1 MRDRSSWHRPL
12 IEQLNSPW
20 PAQPTSFGPGGLLDV
35 ELGLYLQERVTPTR
49 AAGDAWTLFGG
60 YPYGEAFGDITTDAQ
75 RLMIRRAR
83 HYLWDVRRRREWR
96 RLVHAYMNAPQ
107 ECRGYDLDSIDATPT
122 RRQPAH
128 AADRFE
134 HYERL
139 LSSAPAFERKPLPI
153 AGTGA
158 YRFPARDRHHAIVFT
173 DDLITD
179 EAPRGHDL
187 SAPLPGRGRP
197 ITTTWSQLRD
207 AALAMDSIELADPD
221 LKNNCWVERFD
232 RVKLL
237 IRDEVAGK
245 FIEGGTL
252 RIDALLH
259 MVGMVGAGKSTL
271 RDVLAY
277 WAATNGLHVT
287 IVVGDIAEEL
297 AVTQTFIDLG
307 IPATPIIGSSTR
319 ERHIQR
325 LHRRVGTAGAPTMLS
340 HQHPAFTHLSS
351 ACPLDALRGLGA
363 PQQLRINEAPC
374 SRLQEVLGPPK
385 PTTRSILGGETGVD
399 ATAQEQHQ
407 ARTKRH
413 TCPLWN
419 RCPRHHAARSL
430 VTAQIWVANPASL
443 VHSGIPQQLNDER
456 LRYLE
461 LACRRSDLVIVDEAD
476 RVQMQLDTAFA
487 PSTTLAGRSP
497 NSWIDEV
504 AGHKIEELARD
515 GRLQLSAREVETW
528 IHAANTVTTATD
540 HIYARLVQ
548 DEQLRQWITEDY
560 FSALTLHQ
568 WLINSW
574 FPELREDAAPDQ
586 CPPGTTR
593 EQRTEL
599 RDRLDSILD
608 HFRDNPLQETD
619 DPDPQDLVANAANSL
634 VRHTLALLNPQDHT
648 RLRKRL
654 KTLLLDLLEHDPRIE
669 ANLDEHAERLS
680 FTLLLAVLHHR
691 LDFLTVVWP
700 RVEAALNLE
709 GTSNVLSRRPPKDYE
724 PVIPES
730 PMGNV
735 LGFQFQPGERNK
747 DGDQSGELRFFRCSG
762 VGRELLMALTELP
775 TVDGRPG
782 PHVLL
787 MSATSWAGQ
796 SSRYHVHAPV
806 GAVLRPHDDEVAA
819 VLKTTFRKEFLTWPD
834 DGRRLSNSVAAPGS
848 RALRLSGSEPRYRPL
863 VLKEML
869 RQLAVP
875 DRSLVNSSSMFE
887 QELNDIDDP
896 DRRRLLVLVGSYAE
910 AKRAFEYLNTI
921 PEWAGRVTQL
931 ISDDAD
937 LDDTWQALRRGDVAT
952 FPETAGD
959 ILIAPLLA
967 VERGHNIV
975 VPGGK
980 AAIGAVY
987 FLARPHPRPDDIALA
1002 IHAINDWA
1010 VRQVRSGQFHQGA
1023 LAAGSPDA
1031 AGLAF
1036 RRAARGKWNRY
1047 LTRRMAWTSLP
1058 SDEKAA
1064 FTWDQLVTMWQVI
1077 GRLVR
1082 GGVPAR
1088 AIFVD
1093 AAFSP
1098 REAGLGATDTP
1109 ATSLL
1114 LNMRE
1119 LLAPYFTPDLGISD
1133 IDKSLVAALYEPL
1146 YCALADMD

>member
-12 IEQLNSPW
+12 IEQLNNAW
-20 PAQPTSFGPGGLLDV
+20 PANLAGFAPGALLDV

-49 AAGDAWTLFGG
+49 AAADAWTLFGG
-60 YPYGEAFGDITTDAQ
+60 YPYAEAFGDIATNAQ
-75 RLMIRRAR
+75 RLMINRAR

-96 RLVHAYMNAPQ
+96 RQVYAYMTVPQ
-107 ECRGYDLDSIDATPT
+107 EIRGYDLDSIDAVPT

-128 AADRFE
+128 ASDRFE
-134 HYERL
+134 HYGRL
-139 LSSAPAFERKPLPI
+139 LNSAPPFERKPLLI
-153 AGTGA
+153 ASAGA
-158 YRFPARDRHHAIVFT
+158 YRFPVRDRHHAVVFPEQLLVEI
-173 DDLITD
+173 D
-179 EAPRGHDL
+179 PHPHDL
-187 SAPLPGRGRP
+187 AAPLPGEGKP
-197 ITTTWSQLRD
+197 ITVTWPELE
-207 AALAMDSIELADPD
+207 AAAAAMDTIEQADPHCK
-221 LKNNCWVERFD
+221 KNRWAARLA

-237 IRDEVAGK
+237 IRDDSAQE
-245 FIEGGTL
+245 FIDSSHL
-252 RIDALLH
+252 CIDKLLH

-277 WAATNGLHVT
+277 WAASAGLHIT
-287 IVVGDIAEEL
+287 IVVGDVAEEL
-297 AVTQTFIDLG
+297 AVTQTFADLG
-307 IPATPIIGSSTR
+307 VPVAPIIGASTR

-325 LHRRVGTAGAPTMLS
+325 LHRRVATAGAPAMLA
-340 HQHPAFTHLSS
+340 HQHPGFTYLSS
-351 ACPLDALRGLGA
+351 ACPLDALRGLDA

-374 SRLQEVLGPPK
+374 SRLQPVLSPPK
-385 PTTRSILGGETGVD
+385 PSARAVLNGES
-399 ATAQEQHQ
+399 ATDTAALEQRQ
-407 ARTKRH
+407 ARAKRH
-413 TCPLWN
+413 SCPLWT
-419 RCPRHHAARSL
+419 RCPRHHAARNL
-430 VTAQIWVANPASL
+430 VDAQIWVANPSSL
-443 VHSGIPQQLNDER
+443 VHSGIPEQLNDER

-461 LACRRSDLVIVDEAD
+461 LACRRSDLIIVDEAD

-528 IHAANTVTTATD
+528 ISAANTVTSATD

-574 FPELREDAAPDQ
+574 FPELRENAAPDQ
-586 CPPGTTR
+586 CPPGTTL

-599 RDRLDSILD
+599 RDRLSDVLD
-608 HFRDNPLQETD
+608 RFRDNPLQETD
-619 DPDPQDLVANAANSL
+619 GPNEQDPVAIAANRL
-634 VRHTLALLNPQDHT
+634 VRLTLALLNPQDHNH
-648 RLRKRL
+648 LRKRL
-654 KTLLLDLLEHDPRIE
+654 RSLLLDLLEHDPRIQ
-669 ANLDEHAERLS
+669 ADLDEHAERLG

-735 LGFQFQPGERNK
+735 LGFQFQPGERNR

-762 VGRELLMALTELP
+762 VGRELLLSLSDLP

-782 PHVLL
+782 PNVLL

-796 SSRYHVHAPV
+796 SSRYHIHVPV

-819 VLKTTFRKEFLTWPD
+819 VLETTFRKEFLTWPD
-834 DGRRLSNSVAAPGS
+834 NGRHTPAQANPGS
-848 RALRLSGSEPRYRPL
+848 RALRLSGSDPRHRPL

-875 DRSLVNSSSMFE
+875 DRSLVNSTSMFE
-887 QELNDIDDP
+887 QELSDIEDP

-910 AKRAFEYLNTI
+910 AKRAFDYLNTI
-921 PEWAGRVTQL
+921 PEWTGRVTQL

-937 LDDTWQALRRGDVAT
+937 LDDTWQTLRRGDVAT
-952 FPETAGD
+952 FPEKDGD

-980 AAIGAVY
+980 AAIGAAY

-1010 VRQVRSGQFHQGA
+1010 VRQVRSGSFHQAA

-1036 RRAARGKWNRY
+1036 RRSARAMWNRY
-1047 LTRRMAWTSLP
+1047 LTRRMSWTSLP
-1058 SDEKAA
+1058 AEEKAA
-1064 FTWDQLVTMWQVI
+1064 FTWDQLVVMWQVI

-1082 GGVPAR
+1082 GGVAAR

-1098 REAGLGATDTP
+1098 REAGLGSFDTP

-1114 LNMRE
+1114 LSMRE
-1119 LLAPYFTPDLGISD
+1119 LLAPYFTPNSSAPS
-1133 IDKSLVAALYEPL
+1133 IDKSLVKALYEPL
-1146 YCALADMD
+1146 YRALEEMD

>member
-12 IEQLNSPW
+12 IEQLNGPW
-20 PAQPTSFGPGGLLDV
+20 PDDLAGFGPGGLLDV

-49 AAGDAWTLFGG
+49 AAADAWTLFGG
-60 YPYGEAFGDITTDAQ
+60 YPYAEAFGDATTDAH

-96 RLVHAYMNAPQ
+96 RQVHAYMAVPQ
-107 ECRGYDLDSIDATPT
+107 ECRGYDLGSIDAVPT

-128 AADRFE
+128 AADRFD
-134 HYERL
+134 HYDRL
-139 LSSAPAFERKPLPI
+139 LTSAPPFERKPLPV

-158 YRFPARDRHHAIVFT
+158 YRFPVRDRHHAVVFT
-173 DDLITD
+173 DDLITETD
-179 EAPRGHDL
+179 PRCHDL
-187 SAPLPGRGRP
+187 AALPPGRGKP
-197 ITTTWSQLRD
+197 ITATWTQLQ
-207 AALAMDSIELADPD
+207 AAANAMDAIENRNPD
-221 LKNNCWVERFD
+221 CKKNHWARRLD

-237 IRDEVAGK
+237 IRDDAAGE
-245 FIEGGTL
+245 FTDSATL
-252 RIDALLH
+252 HIDTLLH

-271 RDVLAY
+271 RDILSY
-277 WAATNGLHVT
+277 WAATRKLHVT
-287 IVVGDIAEEL
+287 IVVGDVAEEL
-297 AVTQTFIDLG
+297 AVTQTFADLG
-307 IPATPIIGSSTR
+307 IPVAPIIGASTR

-325 LHRRVGTAGAPTMLS
+325 LHRRVATAGAPTLLA
-340 HQHPAFTHLSS
+340 HQHPAFTYLSS
-351 ACPLDALRGLGA
+351 ACPLDALRGLDA

-374 SRLQEVLGPPK
+374 SRLQEVLSPPK
-385 PTTRSILGGETGVD
+385 PTARSILGAEPIIDTS
-399 ATAQEQHQ
+399 AHEQRQ
-407 ARTKRH
+407 ARAKRH
-413 TCPLWN
+413 TCPLWT
-419 RCPRHHAARSL
+419 RCPRHHAARGL
-430 VTAQIWVANPASL
+430 VDAQIWVANPASL

-528 IHAANTVTTATD
+528 INAANTVTTATD

-574 FPELREDAAPDQ
+574 FPELREGATADQ
-586 CPPGTTR
+586 CPPGTTL
-593 EQRTEL
+593 EERTVL
-599 RDRLDSILD
+599 RDRLSDILD
-608 HFRDNPLQETD
+608 RFRDNPLQEAD
-619 DPDPQDLVANAANSL
+619 GPEADDLVADAANRL
-634 VRHTLALLNPQDHT
+634 VRHTLALLNPQDDRH
-648 RLRKRL
+648 LRKRL
-654 KTLLLDLLEHDPRIE
+654 KALVLDLLEHDPRIE
-669 ANLDEHAERLS
+669 ADLDEHAERLG

-762 VGRELLMALTELP
+762 VGRELLLALSDLP

-782 PHVLL
+782 PNVLL

-796 SSRYHVHAPV
+796 SSRYHVHTPV
-806 GAVLRPHDDEVAA
+806 GAILRPHDDEVEA
-819 VLKTTFRKEFLTWPD
+819 VLETTFRKEFLTWPD
-834 DGRRLSNSVAAPGS
+834 NGRHPTTDSTTGS
-848 RALRLSGSEPRYRPL
+848 RALRLSGSDPKYRPL

-875 DRSLVNSSSMFE
+875 DRSLVNSTSMFE
-887 QELNDIDDP
+887 QELSDIEDP
-896 DRRRLLVLVGSYAE
+896 ERRRLLVLVGSYAE
-910 AKRAFEYLNTI
+910 AKRAFDYLNTI
-921 PEWAGRVTQL
+921 PEWTGRVTQL

-937 LDDTWQALRRGDVAT
+937 LDDTWQTLRRGDVAT
-952 FPETAGD
+952 FPETAGE

-980 AAIGAVY
+980 AAIGAAY

-1010 VRQVRSGQFHQGA
+1010 VRQVRSGEFHQAA

-1058 SDEKAA
+1058 ADEKAA

-1082 GGVPAR
+1082 GGVAAR

-1098 REAGLGATDTP
+1098 REAGLGTFDTP

-1119 LLAPYFTPDLGISD
+1119 LLAPYFTADSSIPA
-1133 IDKSLVAALYEPL
+1133 IDKSLVKALYEPL
-1146 YCALADMD
+1146 YRALAEMD